1 MKIAV
6 RSPLIYLGALA
17 LAGCASHA
25 PDFSGR
31 WKPVNR
37 LPSSTTSIP
46 LHQDYVYQVSPMDG
60 TLKSLLERWA
70 RDTGLSLDYRVDHD
84 YTLVAALTGMNT
96 TERTVA
102 LGQLGRVYEA
112 HGVRITTEGQ
122 HLRVRS
128 ATQTAAP

>member
-1 MKIAV
+1 MKIAF
-6 RSPLIYLGALA
+6 RSPLICLSALA

-31 WKPVNR
+31 WKPLNR

-70 RDTGLSLDYRVDHD
+70 RDTGLSLDYGLDRD
-84 YTLVAALTGMNT
+84 YSLVSALTGINT
-96 TERTVA
+96 TARAAA
-102 LGQLGRVYEA
+102 LDELGRVYEA